1 MQCGLIQSMANVT
14 KILIRFKYVAMF
26 LSTCNH
32 IWPPYLKLLMYMS
45 KWLACIVGGG
55 RMAMKWKGGK

>member
-14 KILIRFKYVAMF
+14 KILTRFKYVAMF
-26 LSTCNH
+26 LSTCNY

-55 RMAMKWKGGK
+55 